1 MHPHRRLRMRLVRL
15 LPALLGAVLLGACS
29 SGISAEAPADRARVS
44 VLIIDGVSNH
54 NWRLNTAL
62 LRGILEPTGL
72 FEVEVS
78 TSPPP
83 GDALGWESWRPN
95 FAAYD
100 VVIQT
105 YNDIHGGPPWPA
117 QVQEDF
123 EAYVRNGGGA
133 FIYHSGNNAF
143 AGWDAYSRIIGLGW
157 RGVDEGDAL
166 TIGEGEKIVRI
177 PSGEGEGTGHGPRV
191 DAVIRRLG
199 DHPIHAGLPRAW
211 KTPDIEVYYYP
222 RGPAENVEV
231 LSYTHDV
238 QTDMLWPIEWTVRY
252 GEGRVYTATYGHVWH
267 DDTQPERMRCAG
279 VQTVLVRALW
289 WLAGRE
295 EPLPV
300 PDDFPTSEEVS
311 IRGEIPLL

>member
-1 MHPHRRLRMRLVRL
+1 MIRMPRL
-15 LPALLGAVLLGACS
+15 LVLLSLTFVAACAP
-29 SGISAEAPADRARVS
+29 GVSAEPATDDSPVK
-44 VLIIDGVSNH
+44 VLIVDGVSNH
-54 NWRLNTAL
+54 NWQLNTAL

-72 FEVEVS
+72 FEIAVS
-78 TSPPP
+78 TSPPDADSP
-83 GDALGWESWRPN
+83 GWDSWRPD

-105 YNDIHGGPPWPA
+105 YNDIHGGPPWPE

-123 EAYVRNGGGA
+123 ERYVRSGGGV

-143 AGWDAYSRIIGLGW
+143 ADWEAYNRIIGLGW
-157 RGVDEGDAL
+157 RDVDQGDAL
-166 TIGEGEKIVRI
+166 TIGEGGEIIRI
-177 PSGEGEGTGHGPRV
+177 PSGEGQGTGHGPRV
-191 DAVIRRLG
+191 DAILTRLG
-199 DHPIHAGLPRAW
+199 DHPIHEGLPRAW

-222 RGPAENVEV
+222 RGPAQNVEV
-231 LSYTHDV
+231 LSYTRDV

-289 WLAGRE
+289 WLAGRT
-295 EPLPV
+295 EPLSV
-300 PDDFPTSEEVS
+300 PLDFPTASEVS
-311 IRGEIPLL
+311 IRTEIPLPE